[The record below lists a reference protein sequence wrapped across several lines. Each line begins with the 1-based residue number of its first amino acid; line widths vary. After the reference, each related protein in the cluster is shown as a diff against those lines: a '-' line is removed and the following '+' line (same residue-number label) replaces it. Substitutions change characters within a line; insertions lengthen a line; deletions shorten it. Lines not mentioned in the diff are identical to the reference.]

1 MGSAGEGCILE
12 SGLSSPIPS
21 AEEQLKFL
29 HKIQR
34 LLDEGQFTSTYKFA
48 LLIALADLS
57 VEKSDGYGGELI
69 LNSREIAEKF
79 IQLYWRQVIP
89 FPAMKGEGGVLFQNT
104 DRQAAIINRIT
115 IDHSQTAGG
124 LMSLMGNRAEYRK
137 LVTDVAGTVRD
148 MPLWRLQ
155 RIGNQMDDFLYEN
168 TGKGGQITLRPGVA
182 YCMRQFHGQIIAM
195 VQGVWVQW
203 MRKIRKNQ
211 QLLGQST
218 DLADFLFGSE
228 RNALSSYLPVL
239 QETQG
244 NSCFYCRQEIKGA
257 GEVDHFIP
265 WSRYPVDLGHNF
277 VLAHKSCNG
286 SKGNVLADVPHLEH
300 WQERNEK
307 YGDALVDFFDEHDL
321 VHDLP
326 SSNAIVSWAYEQAEH
341 AGAHLWSSKNESL
354 VIMNYG
360 LSDMS

>member
-1 MGSAGEGCILE
+1 MST
-12 SGLSSPIPS
+12 PIPS
-21 AEEQLKFL
+21 AEEQLQFL
-29 HKIQR
+29 HKMQR

-48 LLIALADLS
+48 LLIALSDLS
-57 VEKSDGYGGELI
+57 IEKGDGTGDSLE

-89 FPAMKGEGGVLFQNT
+89 FPVLKGQSGVLFQNT
-104 DRQAAIINRIT
+104 GSQAAIINRIT
-115 IDHSQTAGG
+115 KDYSQIIGG
-124 LMSLMGNRAEYRK
+124 FMSLMRNRSEYRK
-137 LVTDVAGTVRD
+137 LVTSVASTVREH
-148 MPLWRLQ
+148 PLWRLQ
-155 RIGNQMDDFLYEN
+155 RIGNQVDDFLYEN
-168 TGKGGQITLRPGVA
+168 RGNGGEITLRPGVA

-195 VQGVWVQW
+195 VQGVWVQ
-203 MRKIRKNQ
+203 KIREIKKNQ

-239 QETQG
+239 QDIQS
-244 NSCFYCRQEIKGA
+244 NRCFYCKKEITGA
-257 GEVDHFIP
+257 KEVDHFIP

-286 SKGNVLADVPHLEH
+286 SKGSVLADVPHLEH
-300 WQERNEK
+300 WRERNDK
-307 YGDALVDFFDEHDL
+307 YGDELVDFFDKHDL

-341 AGAHLWSSKNESL
+341 AGAHLWSSKSSDL
-354 VIMNYG
+354 VVADHSWMNIEC
-360 LSDMS
+360 